1 MKVFV
6 IILKVLMMR
15 ATGVIA
21 VVLNILGLISLI
33 TTQTTDV
40 SSIMGI
46 LIFWMSFTVIC
57 YIVPVF
63 FAMLKKYF
71 ICGALTFVGLICV
84 LILHEMLPGD
94 HGYLYMPLLI
104 ITVLGILLAIFGN
117 WDKIHGNIEKREKEK
132 NKAAPSVLGG
142 TTAPADEVISKK
154 AAKKRT
160 KAKK

>member
-1 MKVFV
+1 MKIFV
-6 IILKVLMMR
+6 IVLKVLMML

-33 TTQTTDV
+33 TTETTDV

-57 YIVPVF
+57 Y
-63 FAMLKKYF
+63 MLKKYF

-94 HGYLYMPLLI
+94 PGYLYMPLLI

-142 TTAPADEVISKK
+142 TTAPADEVVSKK
-154 AAKKRT
+154 AAKKRA

>member
-1 MKVFV
+1 MKIFV
-6 IILKVLMMR
+6 IVLKVLMML

-33 TTQTTDV
+33 TTETTDV

-71 ICGALTFVGLICV
+71 ICGD
-84 LILHEMLPGD
+84 P
-94 HGYLYMPLLI
+94 GYLYMPLLI

-142 TTAPADEVISKK
+142 TTAPADEVVSKK
-154 AAKKRT
+154 AAKKRA

>member
-6 IILKVLMMR
+6 IILKVLMMI

-71 ICGALTFVGLICV
+71 ICGGLICV

-94 HGYLYMPLLI
+94 PGYLYMPLLI

-154 AAKKRT
+154 ATKKRT

>member
-6 IILKVLMMR
+6 IILKVLMMI

-33 TTQTTDV
+33 TNQTTDV
-40 SSIMGI
+40 SSIIGI
-46 LIFWMSFTVIC
+46 LIFWIS
-57 YIVPVF
+57 F

-71 ICGALTFVGLICV
+71 ICGTLTFVGLICV

-94 HGYLYMPLLI
+94 PGYLYMPLLI

-142 TTAPADEVISKK
+142 TTAPADEVVSKK
-154 AAKKRT
+154 AAKKRA

>member
-1 MKVFV
+1 
-6 IILKVLMMR
+6 
-15 ATGVIA
+15 
-21 VVLNILGLISLI
+21 
-33 TTQTTDV
+33 
-40 SSIMGI
+40 MGI

-63 FAMLKKYF
+63 FAMLKKYL

-94 HGYLYMPLLI
+94 PGYLYMPLLI

-154 AAKKRT
+154 AAKKLA